1 MKKNYE
7 VLQDG
12 FKECGT
18 ACLLSIIRYYGGNIS
33 MEKLLELTNT
43 TKEGTTFYDLKQAAL
58 EIGLTAKAYNTKD
71 INKLYEIDMPFI
83 SQVIINNYKHFI
95 VIYKMNNSKITIMD
109 PAKGMHSITKDE
121 LISIWTGNIMIFE
134 PYKVLPIYKEES
146 YLVNTIK
153 VLLINN
159 QKLVINTLGLTFITT
174 IFTCIYS
181 YHFKVLIDNISI
193 TNTKNIVIISI
204 IFGLIILIKLLT
216 TFLRNNL
223 LLYLNQKLDLSIITS
238 TINKI
243 LSLPLSYY
251 RNKTTGNIIARI
263 NDLMT
268 IKNIISKIITN
279 ILFDSILAIIAII
292 ILFSIDKEMTLL
304 LLIIAIIYLLVFLI
318 FKNLFK
324 NLTISHQEK
333 SALLNSFLVEAIS
346 SYETI
351 KGLNLEST
359 FKKKINN
366 YYLDVT
372 NNNLLLSKYINISE
386 FIKNIFENI
395 IIIIVIYLG
404 IIKVMDKSL
413 SIGTLVTYNT
423 ILYYFITPIRESLN
437 FYRELFYIGSS
448 IKRINSLLDYKEED
462 LSKPKKL
469 NMMGGIYFK
478 NLNYSYNNRDL
489 ILKDITLLLPP
500 ATRLMIL
507 GKSGSGKS
515 TLLKILYKHYEI
527 PRDKVF
533 ISGYDINDF
542 NLSDIRENI
551 AYISQNEYLYSDTIR
566 NNILLDRNI
575 KEEEFL
581 KVCQI
586 THVTDIVKNK
596 SLSYNFRLEENGT
609 NISGGERKRIILA
622 RALLKPSSIILIDEG
637 LNELDINL
645 ERDILENIFSL
656 YPYKLFIVISHRPNN
671 MDLFTKVIKIDNGS
685 LVKGLNKYV

>member
-1 MKKNYE
+1 
-7 VLQDG
+7 
-12 FKECGT
+12 
-18 ACLLSIIRYYGGNIS
+18 
-33 MEKLLELTNT
+33 
-43 TKEGTTFYDLKQAAL
+43 
-58 EIGLTAKAYNTKD
+58 
-71 INKLYEIDMPFI
+71 
-83 SQVIINNYKHFI
+83 
-95 VIYKMNNSKITIMD
+95 
-109 PAKGMHSITKDE
+109 
-121 LISIWTGNIMIFE
+121 
-134 PYKVLPIYKEES
+134 
-146 YLVNTIK
+146 
-153 VLLINN
+153 
-159 QKLVINTLGLTFITT
+159 
-174 IFTCIYS
+174 
-181 YHFKVLIDNISI
+181 
-193 TNTKNIVIISI
+193 
-204 IFGLIILIKLLT
+204 
-216 TFLRNNL
+216 
-223 LLYLNQKLDLSIITS
+223 
-238 TINKI
+238 
-243 LSLPLSYY
+243 
-251 RNKTTGNIIARI
+251 
-263 NDLMT
+263 
-268 IKNIISKIITN
+268 
-279 ILFDSILAIIAII
+279 
-292 ILFSIDKEMTLL
+292 
-304 LLIIAIIYLLVFLI
+304 
-318 FKNLFK
+318 
-324 NLTISHQEK
+324 
-333 SALLNSFLVEAIS
+333 
-346 SYETI
+346 
-351 KGLNLEST
+351 
-359 FKKKINN
+359 
-366 YYLDVT
+366 
-372 NNNLLLSKYINISE
+372 
-386 FIKNIFENI
+386 
-395 IIIIVIYLG
+395 
-404 IIKVMDKSL
+404 MDKSL
-413 SIGTLVTYNT
+413 TIGTLVTYNT

-478 NLNYSYNNRDL
+478 NLDYSYNNRDL